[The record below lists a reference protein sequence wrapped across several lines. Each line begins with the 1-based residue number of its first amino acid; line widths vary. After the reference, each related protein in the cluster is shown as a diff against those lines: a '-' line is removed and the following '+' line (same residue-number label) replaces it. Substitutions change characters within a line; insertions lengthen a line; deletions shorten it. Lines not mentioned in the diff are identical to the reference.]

1 MELMDP
7 GRRATQKER
16 LYMIRLT
23 LQAQLGVDA
32 ANSHYNVAVESV
44 GVIPIT
50 STRLGVSD
58 PAPIEV
64 EPMVEN
70 GVEEDDGG
78 MYL

>member
-1 MELMDP
+1 
-7 GRRATQKER
+7 
-16 LYMIRLT
+16 MIRLT

>member
-1 MELMDP
+1 
-7 GRRATQKER
+7 
-16 LYMIRLT
+16 MIRLT

-50 STRLGVSD
+50 STRLGVCD

-70 GVEEDDGG
+70 GVEGDDGG